1 MNAIK
6 PMPCCCPVCYLPKKQ
21 PNTTLAHNADK
32 LVLLQISTNALFQ
45 CGEGVQ
51 PPKDAINAFRPEPA
65 GVDNTTPASAVPAPS
80 PNLLSP
86 LSPWGQYASRSAG
99 RPPLSR
105 PAPQV
110 CTAFH
115 LVIDLSNGNR
125 VWAACATDSGWPRC
139 AMVCGAVH
147 AQQ

>member
-1 MNAIK
+1 MQSNLCLFAALCVTCPRSSLIQRWRT
-6 PMPCCCPVCYLPKKQ
+6 MLTNWCCCRSPPMRCFNVEKASSRPRMPSTPSGQSLLEWTTQ
-21 PNTTLAHNADK
+21 P
-32 LVLLQISTNALFQ
+32 QQAL
-45 CGEGVQ
+45 C
-51 PPKDAINAFRPEPA
+51 PP
-65 GVDNTTPASAVPAPS
+65 PS
-80 PNLLSP
+80 RLLSP